1 MARNERYFDSLN
13 VGLMLLGP
21 GERKDFREQVRI
33 ELIERG
39 ITRVILMEEEIEKL
53 KDISL
58 EDKFHRIIEEK
69 NPTLFIAFF
78 HNGVR
83 MDGVT
88 FEIGWLCC
96 KYRAQALKIL
106 TEKNYDLSETTAYIS
121 SILQRV
127 LKSEFDESR
136 PYSKA
141 SERISKW
148 ALDLVL
154 TG

>member
-1 MARNERYFDSLN
+1 MESLSR
-13 VGLMLLGP
+13 L
-21 GERKDFREQVRI
+21 
-33 ELIERG
+33 
-39 ITRVILMEEEIEKL
+39 
-53 KDISL
+53 
-58 EDKFHRIIEEK
+58 
-69 NPTLFIAFF
+69 
-78 HNGVR
+78 
-83 MDGVT
+83 DGCV
-88 FEIGWLCC
+88 
-96 KYRAQALKIL
+96 YRAQALKIL